1 MEVRKYQIFETLEE
15 VNENFNTI
23 LKNVKLT
30 RSQFE
35 VLSVMFKHSAKVP
48 GISWLKNQT
57 IAEMIGKSVE
67 TVRKAIKFFV
77 DKGIVKRVQQF
88 RPSRGGNGAALTIFL
103 PFELPAELPPVFT
116 SRDEDSKPCPAKGE
130 EQKKSPRNSISK
142 PVINHSLN
150 NKRKGNPNKVS
161 KFDASYTASYVP
173 EEFVSIVSS
182 YYDDAEIIEDF
193 WKSVYF
199 HTKKIKQI
207 TERTITDTAIKAFT
221 QSIRAHKLSK
231 ITKKLVM
238 YFTGVFKNMIHDT
251 VNPKEQPENE
261 KSVVV
266 EPKKP
271 IREEKTP
278 DWLKEEEEKRAAA
291 VYGEGSVSVK
301 TQETTP
307 KNVDENKEALSAK
320 QKMMDALKKMKP
332 ASKLED

>member
-1 MEVRKYQIFETLEE
+1 MEARKHQIFKTLEE
-15 VNENFNTI
+15 VNENFDTI
-23 LKNVKLT
+23 VKNIKLT
-30 RSQFE
+30 KSQRDILW
-35 VLSVMFKHSAKVP
+35 VLFKHSAKVP
-48 GISWLKNQT
+48 GVSWLKNQS
-57 IAEMIGKSVE
+57 IADKIGLKKDTVKKNIKKLVEMKI
-67 TVRKAIKFFV
+67 IKRIQ
-77 DKGIVKRVQQF
+77 GF
-88 RPSRGGNGAALTIFL
+88 RPVTGGYGACYTIFL
-103 PFELPAELPPVFT
+103 PYEIPHEIHL
-116 SRDEDSKPCPAKGE
+116 EDH
-130 EQKKSPRNSISK
+130 PRNEEEIPCVAKDETKNNSRETIYFK
-142 PVINHSLN
+142 HSFKRSLLH
-150 NKRKGNPNKVS
+150 KRKSNHKKVS
-161 KFDASYTASYVP
+161 KLDASYTASYVP

-199 HTKKIKQI
+199 HTKKLKQI
-207 TERTITDTAIKAFT
+207 TERTITDTAIKAFK

-238 YFTGVFKNMIHDT
+238 YFTGVFKNMIHDI

-291 VYGEGSVSVK
+291 VSVK

-332 ASKLED
+332 ASKTAALA